1 MNSSKDARFCEYGK
15 TIYSVDELFNCFP
28 ALSISQIVSV
38 FYINIYIYIYIKTNY
53 IISRP

>member
-38 FYINIYIYIYIKTNY
+38 FYIYIYIYIHIHIY
-53 IISRP
+53 

>member
-38 FYINIYIYIYIKTNY
+38 LLYIYIYIYIHIHIY
-53 IISRP
+53 